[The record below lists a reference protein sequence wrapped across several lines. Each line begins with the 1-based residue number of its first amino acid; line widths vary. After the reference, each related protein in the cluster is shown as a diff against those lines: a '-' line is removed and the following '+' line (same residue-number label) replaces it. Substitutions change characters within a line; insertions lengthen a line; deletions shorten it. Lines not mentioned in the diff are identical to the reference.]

1 MALCVL
7 IDSAGALV
15 PTGQPV
21 DQCAGYVMVSAS
33 EYGVYNFM
41 QQALQP
47 PQDIQQIAEWFTAPM
62 AAIVFMYVVA
72 RLAGSAAAVF
82 KHR

>member
-41 QQALQP
+41 QEALQP
-47 PQDIQQIAEWFTAPM
+47 PQDQQQIAEWFTAPM
-62 AAIVFMYVVA
+62 AAIVFLYLVA
-72 RLAGSAAAVF
+72 RCAGAVAGFF
-82 KHR
+82 K